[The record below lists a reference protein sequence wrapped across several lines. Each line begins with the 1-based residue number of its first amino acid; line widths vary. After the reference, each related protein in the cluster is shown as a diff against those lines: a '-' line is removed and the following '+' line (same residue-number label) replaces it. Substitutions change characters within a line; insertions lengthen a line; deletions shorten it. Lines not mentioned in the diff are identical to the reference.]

1 MSFWHKNNAGFS
13 VFRVDSKDYVL
24 DWFTAL
30 GQVSSCW
37 KSKPMLITN
46 ANALSAMGHSICQS
60 WVQSLLVHKWV
71 VCMEGFGSVY
81 NALFP
86 GQLHHILCIVM
97 HKHRIWLWLNY
108 ISPLNIHSS
117 NKSNTYLSPCCYE
130 IEQKVLSSPKVGKL
144 FLLYSTAC
152 SEKFITISK
161 SE

>member
-1 MSFWHKNNAGFS
+1 MSFWHKNNARFS
-13 VFRVDSKDYVL
+13 VFRVDSKDSVL

-30 GQVSSCW
+30 GQVLSCW

-60 WVQSLLVHKWV
+60 WGQSLLVHKWV

-97 HKHRIWLWLNY
+97 HNHRIWLWLNY

-117 NKSNTYLSPCCYE
+117 NKSIHTVSFPLHQLQWRSAIFFDLPICAD
-130 IEQKVLSSPKVGKL
+130 IF
-144 FLLYSTAC
+144 FLIL
-152 SEKFITISK
+152 
-161 SE
+161 